1 MPALDWPG
9 VIRPGQL
16 GPMTRV
22 PLARAWAVKAT
33 ASWTGMPSVMTTA
46 RPMPASAA
54 STTAALAKAGG
65 TKTTVTSAP
74 VLSMPSRTDP
84 KTVSAR
90 SSKSTVRPALRGLTP
105 PTTSVPAASMRR
117 VCFMPS
123 APVMPWTR
131 TLLSLVR

>member
-1 MPALDWPG
+1 M
-9 VIRPGQL
+9 IRPGQL

-22 PLARAWAVKAT
+22 PFDFAYAWKAT
-33 ASWTGMPSVMTTA
+33 ESCTGMPSVMTTA

-54 STTAALAKAGG
+54 STTADLAKAGG
-65 TKTTVTSAP
+65 TNTTVTSAP
-74 VLSMPSRTDP
+74 VAAMPAATDP
-84 KTVSAR
+84 KTGTAR

-123 APVMPWTR
+123 PPVMPWTR

>member
-1 MPALDWPG
+1 M
-9 VIRPGQL
+9 
-16 GPMTRV
+16 MRV
-22 PLARAWAVKAT
+22 PFAAAYAWKVT

-46 RPMPASAA
+46 RGMPASAA
-54 STTAALAKAGG
+54 SVTAALAKTGG

-74 VLSMPSRTDP
+74 VAAMPSATEP
-84 KTVSAR
+84 KTGTAR
-90 SSKSTVRPALRGLTP
+90 SSKSTLRPALRGLTP
-105 PTTSVPAASMRR
+105 PTTFVPAASMRR